1 MVPERVKSAY
11 YEYVD
16 KPPLRTSSHVGIF
29 SIDISI
35 GILADSLAL
44 SSVI

>member
-1 MVPERVKSAY
+1 MVPERIKSAY

-44 SSVI
+44 LTVI